1 MKTSTI
7 TTPGQTLSNTPIS
20 SMINYSTSRI
30 RQTEVF
36 EDYSQVRLYYI
47 QAFFIEIK
55 KQQSS
60 LITFVIFAFSFFL
73 S

>member
-7 TTPGQTLSNTPIS
+7 TTPRQTLSNTPIS

-47 QAFFIEIK
+47 Q
-55 KQQSS
+55 
-60 LITFVIFAFSFFL
+60 SFFYRN
-73 S
+73 